1 MSKGDT
7 AAGGI
12 EQMLASLCDEL
23 TSMYRGEETNPR
35 DSALPV
41 RTFNK
46 YLDLCDGT
54 RMRLEAAIYHHLPIL
69 ILPSGSSR
77 ILKDEREILIKKHAT
92 QLTRPFY
99 SPSLTVN

>member
-35 DSALPV
+35 DSALPA

-46 YLDLCDGT
+46 DLDLCDGT

-69 ILPSGSSR
+69 ILWGLPSGSSQNTKR
-77 ILKDEREILIKKHAT
+77 
-92 QLTRPFY
+92 
-99 SPSLTVN
+99 